1 MARFAR
7 LNVLTSMKLTPTLM
21 ALAIGVITANS
32 AHAEK
37 YCKSVDQS
45 GNASY
50 TLAPAT
56 GCKNKLK
63 TVGVSQFKPAVISA
77 NTAAVNTNTEHEQN
91 KSTTASSSA
100 PTTTTTNNVPV
111 VQSTAPTAQ
120 APAPIVS
127 NSSQAKKNP
136 ENQ

>member
-7 LNVLTSMKLTPTLM
+7 LNGLTSMKLTPTLM

-63 TVGVSQFKPAVISA
+63 TVGISQFKPAVITA
-77 NTAAVNTNTEHEQN
+77 NTAATTNTEQN
-91 KSTTASSSA
+91 KSTTAPSSA
-100 PTTTTTNNVPV
+100 PATPTTNNVPV
-111 VQSTAPTAQ
+111 VQSAAPTTQ
-120 APAPIVS
+120 AHVPVVS

>member
-1 MARFAR
+1 VARFAR
-7 LNVLTSMKLTPTLM
+7 LNGLTSMKLTPTLM

-77 NTAAVNTNTEHEQN
+77 NTAAVTTNTEQN

-100 PTTTTTNNVPV
+100 PTTPTTNTVPV

-120 APAPIVS
+120 APAPVVS

>member
-7 LNVLTSMKLTPTLM
+7 LNGLTSMKLTPTLM

-56 GCKNKLK
+56 GCKNKFK
-63 TVGVSQFKPAVISA
+63 TVGVSQFKPTVVTA
-77 NTAAVNTNTEHEQN
+77 NTAAVTTTNTEQS
-91 KSTTASSSA
+91 KSTTTSSSM
-100 PTTTTTNNVPV
+100 PTTPTTNNVPV
-111 VQSTAPTAQ
+111 SQSAAPKTQ
-120 APAPIVS
+120 APAPVVS
-127 NSSQAKKNP
+127 NSSQANKNP